1 MLRFI
6 FPTIMLAAAIG
17 LFVVFTNPAYQD
29 IGTLRVQQGAYDQ
42 ALNNSQELL
51 KVRDNLTN
59 IYNNMSTTQRDAISK
74 IMPDNVDNIRL
85 IIDIQNVALKYGMN
99 PTDIKYDANATGAAA
114 GTAPAAVTPAQLA
127 NTQKSYGTFELEFS
141 VTGSY
146 SNFLSFITDLEHSL
160 RMIDIESVT
169 FQAPNVGSSAIKYD
183 IRVKTYWLKS

>member
-1 MLRFI
+1 MFRLI

-29 IGTLRVQQGAYDQ
+29 IGALRVQQASYNQ

-51 KVRDNLTN
+51 KVRDNLTA
-59 IYNNMSTTQRDAISK
+59 IYNNMSTTQRDDLSK
-74 IMPDNVDNIRL
+74 LMPDNVDNIRL

-99 PTDIKYDANATGAAA
+99 PTDIKYDANATGPTTGA
-114 GTAPAAVTPAQLA
+114 TPAAVTPAQLA
-127 NTQKSYGTFELEFS
+127 NTQKDYGTFELEFS

-146 SNFLSFITDLEHSL
+146 SNFLSFIGDLEHSL
-160 RMIDIESVT
+160 RMIDIESIT
-169 FQAPNVGSSAIKYD
+169 FQAPNAGSSAIKYD